1 MTKLR
6 RERYLQ
12 SRRVT
17 AELLSTTTRTDELQS
32 GDFKGGS
39 VSIGDVQKERG
50 WGSAASFIGRA
61 SAVEEET
68 GVAQFTRCH
77 CGLMEPLMAPFTR
90 RVKPPLKAGAASL
103 VSEEGGEGGRLMS
116 GPDRIVV
123 ERGRVGAGAAWMW
136 VGHRLGQAGHQVG
149 PWLARV

>member
-1 MTKLR
+1 VIAVSGEIPKRLVMSGGGLEREAAPGELGNVKPMTKLR

-17 AELLSTTTRTDELQS
+17 ADLLSTTTRTDELQS

-50 WGSAASFIGRA
+50 RGSAASFIGRA
-61 SAVEEET
+61 SAVEEEI
-68 GVAQFTRCH
+68 GEAQFTRCH

-90 RVKPPLKAGAASL
+90 RVKPPLKVGTASP
-103 VSEEGGEGGRLMS
+103 VGEEGRCGRTS
-116 GPDRIVV
+116 
-123 ERGRVGAGAAWMW
+123 
-136 VGHRLGQAGHQVG
+136 
-149 PWLARV
+149 